1 MLRSNQ
7 LASIAVLACLILSGC
22 VISRDIDQ
30 IEAYNQFAITAAQ
43 AQLWNEAVF
52 RWKQVIDVD
61 PENSKAYNNLGVA
74 YEALGDID
82 EAVSAYQRATELEP
96 DNKYY
101 RLNYRRC
108 RIHIRRSGAD
118 DEDEPQLAE
127 EEPPLM
133 E

>member
-1 MLRSNQ
+1 MLKYNR
-7 LASIAVLACLILSGC
+7 LASIAILACLILSGC
-22 VISRDIDQ
+22 ALSRDTNQ
-30 IEAYNQFAITAAQ
+30 IEAYNQFAIRAAQ

-74 YEALGDID
+74 YEALGDTD
-82 EAVSAYQRATELEP
+82 EAVAAYQRATELEP

-108 RIHIRRSGAD
+108 RIHIRRSGVD
-118 DEDEPQLAE
+118 DEDAPQLE
-127 EEPPLM
+127 EEESPST